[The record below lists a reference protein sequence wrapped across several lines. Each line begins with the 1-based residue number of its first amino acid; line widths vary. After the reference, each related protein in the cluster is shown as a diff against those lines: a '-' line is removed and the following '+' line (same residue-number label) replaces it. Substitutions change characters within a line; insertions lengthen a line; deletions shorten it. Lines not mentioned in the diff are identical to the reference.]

1 MNCAPLAQAGA
12 EAQQQINQ
20 QGRPDLPAHGV
31 GVVAEEV
38 GQLECLLEFLEEHF
52 NAPAAAIQVGS

>member
-1 MNCAPLAQAGA
+1 
-12 EAQQQINQ
+12 
-20 QGRPDLPAHGV
+20 LPAHGV